1 MIYIFI
7 IIIFGA
13 EPLGESAMPQ
23 QLGVMVMLGRLMVV
37 KEVGL
42 CDTEVE

>member
-37 KEVGL
+37 EEVGL